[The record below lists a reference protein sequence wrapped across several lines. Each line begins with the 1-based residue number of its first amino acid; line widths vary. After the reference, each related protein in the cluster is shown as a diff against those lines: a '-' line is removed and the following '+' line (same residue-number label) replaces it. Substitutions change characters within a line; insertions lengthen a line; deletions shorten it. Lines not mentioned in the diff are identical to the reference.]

1 MGKGWG
7 SGTQGN
13 WDSQRQHKGGTKG
26 SVPGGSACCRLRSSL
41 CAGPQSCL
49 RTEARG
55 ADVRT
60 RPRQQGC
67 CD

>member
-7 SGTQGN
+7 SGTQSN

-26 SVPGGSACCRLRSSL
+26 K
-41 CAGPQSCL
+41 CAWRKCQLPLMEQPL

-55 ADVRT
+55 ADMRT